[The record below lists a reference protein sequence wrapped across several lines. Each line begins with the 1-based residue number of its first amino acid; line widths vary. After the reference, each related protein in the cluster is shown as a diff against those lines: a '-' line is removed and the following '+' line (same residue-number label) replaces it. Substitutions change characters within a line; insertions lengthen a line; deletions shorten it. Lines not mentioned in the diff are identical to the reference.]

1 MRPFALLSVLALAA
15 CSAGTSDDPPT
26 PFTGPITSTSIS
38 LRNDAEV
45 PIAYI
50 AVGEG
55 SLALINVPATLLP
68 HQYDAWLVKPGQTV
82 PVPDVLG
89 YMEGLGVNFLV
100 YLVDPFSGEARYRVT
115 FLASAAE
122 LARSGGLVTFSNRF
136 RPPQK
141 F

>member
-1 MRPFALLSVLALAA
+1 
-15 CSAGTSDDPPT
+15 
-26 PFTGPITSTSIS
+26 
-38 LRNDAEV
+38 V
-45 PIAYI
+45 PIVYI

-68 HQYDAWLVKPGQTV
+68 HQYDDWLVAPGQTA

-89 YMEGLGVNFLV
+89 YMEELGVTFLV
-100 YLVDPFSGEARYRVT
+100 YLVDPASGEARYRVT

-122 LARSGGLVTFSNRF
+122 LARSGGLVTFSNSRF
-136 RPPQK
+136 RPQQK